1 MICSLGKGTYQ
12 VGGMRLIVKG
22 RQASRKEAPILVV
35 APHSTFLDAGI
46 TYVTGFP
53 SIIVRRESGLNPFI
67 GSTYGPWCWE
77 FANIYGSSLLT
88 FKKSSSYCNLL
99 LGFQLHFVLNW
110 NMNAPFMWYWPQWRQ
125 NDSSSRKKNW
135 TYFYLKMS
143 YMLLFAIICINTKGG
158 IVCCK

>member
-67 GSTYGPWCWE
+67 GSTYGPFVLRVCSV
-77 FANIYGSSLLT
+77 YGLSLLT
-88 FKKSSSYCNLL
+88 FRKTVPTVIYCLVSKL
-99 LGFQLHFVLNW
+99 ISF
-110 NMNAPFMWYWPQWRQ
+110 
-125 NDSSSRKKNW
+125 
-135 TYFYLKMS
+135 
-143 YMLLFAIICINTKGG
+143 
-158 IVCCK
+158 

>member
-77 FANIYGSSLLT
+77 FPT
-88 FKKSSSYCNLL
+88 FMDR
-99 LGFQLHFVLNW
+99 HFW
-110 NMNAPFMWYWPQWRQ
+110 H
-125 NDSSSRKKNW
+125 
-135 TYFYLKMS
+135 
-143 YMLLFAIICINTKGG
+143 
-158 IVCCK
+158 